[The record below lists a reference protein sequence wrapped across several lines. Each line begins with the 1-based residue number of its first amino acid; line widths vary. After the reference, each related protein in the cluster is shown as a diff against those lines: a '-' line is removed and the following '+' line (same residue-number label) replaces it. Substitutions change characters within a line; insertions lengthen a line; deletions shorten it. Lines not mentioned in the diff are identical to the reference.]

1 MTAAQILRRAGNQG
15 VRVHVALIE
24 RRGAIGEGLAYG
36 TRDSAHLLNVPAGKM
51 SAWPD
56 RPDDLVRWVSEH
68 YQPVAPSQFLQRQ
81 WYGRYVR
88 ETLLQTAEEAGP
100 LATLGVQL
108 DEVRR
113 IARRPTG
120 GWLVHLATG
129 ASLDADVVVLA
140 IGHREPSDPLARKW
154 TGPRTR
160 FIADPWRP
168 FAMNVIRPDEPV
180 VMLGCG
186 LTAVDAVMSLAN
198 RGRVSVTLV
207 SRNGLLPQAHWSGPL
222 PPVDLQAVVSRLT
235 SDLSG
240 VRVLDLLAPFGKK
253 FASWPRRGSIGG
265 R

>member
-1 MTAAQILRRAGNQG
+1 AAPTAKLD
-15 VRVHVALIE
+15 VL
-24 RRGAIGEGLAYG
+24 
-36 TRDSAHLLNVPAGKM
+36 
-51 SAWPD
+51 
-56 RPDDLVRWVSEH
+56 
-68 YQPVAPSQFLQRQ
+68 
-81 WYGRYVR
+81 
-88 ETLLQTAEEAGP
+88 
-100 LATLGVQL
+100 L

-113 IARRPTG
+113 VARRPSG

-207 SRNGLLPQAHWSGPL
+207 SRNGLLPQAH
-222 PPVDLQAVVSRLT
+222 
-235 SDLSG
+235 
-240 VRVLDLLAPFGKK
+240 
-253 FASWPRRGSIGG
+253 
-265 R
+265 